1 MGMGFFRM
9 KTSTVLGLEQRFS
22 SLGNNLLVWS
32 FDLQLGGLFGGAAV
46 AWLVGPALSFQSQP
60 GGGQRLLIDQ
70 PPLTRFMSI
79 VRKKQ
84 HNS

>member
-1 MGMGFFRM
+1 MSGGDQSLAQVGRVIAINMVF
-9 KTSTVLGLEQRFS
+9 GLLSE
-22 SLGNNLLVWS
+22 GIDNWGH
-32 FDLQLGGLFGGAAV
+32 LGGLFGGAAV

-60 GGGQRLLIDQ
+60 GGGQRFLIDQ

>member
-1 MGMGFFRM
+1 M

-60 GGGQRLLIDQ
+60 GGGQRLLVDQ